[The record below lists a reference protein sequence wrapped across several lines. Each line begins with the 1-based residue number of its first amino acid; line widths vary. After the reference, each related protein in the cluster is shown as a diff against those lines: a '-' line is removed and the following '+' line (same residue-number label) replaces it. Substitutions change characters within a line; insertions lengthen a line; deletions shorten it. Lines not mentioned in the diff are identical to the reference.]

1 MQTMILALGG
11 DVLPTRRLTAPA
23 RSVEDVYDLVRSAD
37 FAIGNFEM
45 PLTHGGTPVQKLL
58 NIRAAPAIAADVPS
72 LGFDVLTVANNHAVD
87 YGWPA
92 LDGTVRLLRAEKL
105 TVIGAGEN
113 YAEATGLA
121 INEVAGRRIGVIAF
135 SCLTPTGM
143 SAAANRPGIAAVHVE
158 TAYEIDPWYQMEE
171 PGDPSVVT
179 IRTRV
184 RDGDLVEVER
194 LVKAARA
201 ACDLLVV
208 SIHWGFGSGEDL
220 AEYQLPLGRTLIEA
234 GADVVHGH
242 HPHAVHPIGFHK
254 GKPILF
260 GLGTFIG
267 QQVFLDAP
275 PNVKALWTG
284 MSPDGYVARIAF
296 TDAGA
301 PLIALHP
308 TTLDADRL
316 PRLAR
321 GSDFDRIA
329 ERLHRLSAP
338 YGAAITHDVD
348 ILHAAPA
355 TGCPRISNGEH
366 TDACLEPPP
375 KGNNTNV

>member
-11 DVLPTRRLTAPA
+11 DIIPTRRLTAPA
-23 RSVEDVYDLVRSAD
+23 RAVEDVYDLVRSAD
-37 FAIGNFEM
+37 LAIGNFEM
-45 PLTHGGTPVQKLL
+45 PLADGGTPVQKLL

-92 LDGTVRLLRAEKL
+92 LESTVQLLRAEKL

-113 YAEATGLA
+113 HVEATGLA
-121 INEVAGRRIGVIAF
+121 IDEVAGRRIGVIAF

-143 SAAANRPGIAAVHVE
+143 SAAANRPGIAAVHIE

-184 RDGDLVEVER
+184 RDSDLVDVER
-194 LVKAARA
+194 LVTAARA

-242 HPHAVHPIGFHK
+242 HPHAVHPIGFHR

-275 PNVKALWTG
+275 PNVKALWAG
-284 MSPDGYVARIAF
+284 MSPDGYVAHIGL
-296 TDAGA
+296 TDAGT
-301 PLIALHP
+301 PSIVLHP

-321 GSDFDRIA
+321 GNDFDRIA
-329 ERLHRLSAP
+329 KRLHRLSAP
-338 YGAAITHDVD
+338 YGAAITSEGD
-348 ILHAAPA
+348 ILRAAPT
-355 TGCPRISNGEH
+355 TGCPRPSNLQCTG
-366 TDACLEPPP
+366 A
-375 KGNNTNV
+375 